1 MTQVL
6 SAIEA
11 EPAYA
16 AEPRHRR
23 GAPLVVAV
31 IPAWNEAA
39 CIADTIAGLRHQTH
53 PPDLIVVCAN
63 NCTINTRTRCGI
75 S

>member
-1 MTQVL
+1 MFPTTAAPPRAVTDGSPLVTARTDRAFTEAVTQVL

-16 AEPRHRR
+16 AEPHRRR

-31 IPAWNEAA
+31 IPA
-39 CIADTIAGLRHQTH
+39 
-53 PPDLIVVCAN
+53 
-63 NCTINTRTRCGI
+63 
-75 S
+75 